1 MKILVI
7 GRGGR
12 EHAIAWKMAQS
23 ALKPELFI
31 APGNAGMLDIAK
43 QTDSPV
49 TLVDLGENETEELR
63 DFALRNQID
72 LTVVGPEAALAND
85 IATVFAAAGLRIFAP
100 TAAAARIE
108 SSKEFAKDLMRKYQI
123 PTAAYRTFEE
133 YDAAKRYLIE
143 HGAPIVIKYDGLAA
157 GKGVVVAMTL
167 EEADTA
173 LKDMLLDN
181 RFGQGKVV
189 IEEFLQGPEFSL
201 LTLVNGEQV
210 VPLVIAQDHKR
221 AYDGDKGPNT
231 GGMGAYTPVPVI
243 PQTQIDW
250 AVEHIMKPTAKALIT
265 EGCPFCG
272 VLYGGLMLTKDG
284 PKVIEFNAR
293 FGDPETE
300 VVLPKL
306 KSDLVQLMLDVLDNK
321 TVKADFYE
329 DAFLGVVLAAK
340 GYPGSYTKN
349 IPLNNPAAISQ
360 QVFCMGVK
368 EEKGQLFSNGG
379 RVLFVVGRGKSLKEA
394 QQDAYKAVKELEHP
408 DLFYRKD
415 IGWQAVNC

>member
-1 MKILVI
+1 MRILII

-31 APGNAGMLDIAK
+31 APGNVGMNTITA
-43 QTDSPV
+43 QTGAPV
-49 TLVDLGENETEELR
+49 TLVSISENETEALR
-63 DFALRNQID
+63 DFALTEHID

-85 IATVFAAAGLRIFAP
+85 IATVFTAAGLRIFAP

-108 SSKEFAKDLMRKYQI
+108 TSKEFAKDLMRKYRI
-123 PTAAYRTFEE
+123 PTAGYRTFED
-133 YDAAKRYLIE
+133 YDSAKRYLDE
-143 HGAPIVIKYDGLAA
+143 QGAPIVIKYDGLAA
-157 GKGVVVAMTL
+157 GKGVVVAMTA
-167 EEADTA
+167 EEADNA

-181 RFGQGKVV
+181 RFGEGKVV
-189 IEEFLQGPEFSL
+189 MEEFLQGPEFSL
-201 LTLVNGEQV
+201 LALVNGEQV

-231 GGMGAYTPVPVI
+231 GGMGAYSPVPVI
-243 PQTQIDW
+243 PQAQIDW
-250 AVEHIMKPTAKALIT
+250 AVEHIMKPTAKALIA

-306 KSDLVQLMLDVLDNK
+306 KSDLTQMMLDVLDHKEVNPE
-321 TVKADFYE
+321 FYE

-349 IPLNNPAAISQ
+349 IPLNDPTGISQ

-368 EEKGQLFSNGG
+368 EEEEMLLSNGG
-379 RVLFVVGRGKSLKEA
+379 RVIIVVGRGKTLKEA
-394 QQDAYKAVKELEHP
+394 QQDAYQGVEKMAHP
-408 DLFYRKD
+408 DLFYRQD
-415 IGWQAVNC
+415 IGWQAV

>member
-31 APGNAGMLDIAK
+31 APGNAGMKDITR
-43 QTDSPV
+43 QTGVSV
-49 TLVDLGENETEELR
+49 TLVNLDENATEALR
-63 DFALRNQID
+63 DFALQNHID

-85 IATVFAAAGLRIFAP
+85 IATVFSAAGLRIFAP
-100 TAAAARIE
+100 TAAAAQIE
-108 SSKEFAKDLMRKYQI
+108 SSKEFAKDMMRKYSI
-123 PTAAYRTFEE
+123 PTAAYSTFGRYE
-133 YDAAKRYLIE
+133 DAKAYLDE
-143 HGAPIVIKYDGLAA
+143 KGAPIVIKYDGLAA
-157 GKGVVVAMTL
+157 GKGVVVAMTV
-167 EEADTA
+167 EEADNA

-181 RFGQGKVV
+181 HFGKGKVV

-231 GGMGAYTPVPVI
+231 GGMGAYSPVPVI
-243 PQTQIDW
+243 PQAQIDW
-250 AVEHIMKPTAKALIT
+250 AVEHIMKPTAKALIS

-321 TVKADFYE
+321 EVNPEFHD

-349 IPLNNPAAISQ
+349 IPLNNPTLLSQ

-368 EEKGQLFSNGG
+368 EDNGQLLSNGG

-394 QQDAYKAVKELEHP
+394 QQDAYQGVKALEHA
-408 DLFYRKD
+408 DLFFRKD
-415 IGWQAVNC
+415 IGWQAL

>member
-1 MKILVI
+1 MRILVI

-23 ALKPELFI
+23 ELNPEIFI
-31 APGNAGMLDIAK
+31 APGNAGMKTITL
-43 QTDSPV
+43 QTGAPV
-49 TLVDLGENETEELR
+49 SLVGIDENNTDALR
-63 DFALRNQID
+63 DFALQNRID

-108 SSKEFAKDLMRKYQI
+108 SSKEFAKDLMQKYNI
-123 PTAAYRTFEE
+123 PTAAYRTFED
-133 YDAAKRYLIE
+133 YAAAKQYLDE
-143 HGAPIVIKYDGLAA
+143 QGAPIVIKYDGLAA
-157 GKGVVVAMTL
+157 GKGVVVAMSL
-167 EEADTA
+167 EEADNA

-181 RFGQGKVV
+181 RFGKGKVV
-189 IEEFLQGPEFSL
+189 MEEFLQGPEFSL

-231 GGMGAYTPVPVI
+231 GGMGAYSPVPVI
-243 PQTQIDW
+243 PQAQIDW
-250 AVEHIMKPTAKALIT
+250 AVENIMKPTAKALIA

-306 KSDLVQLMLDVLDNK
+306 KSDLTQMILDVLDNK
-321 TVKADFYE
+321 EIKPEFHE
-329 DAFLGVVLAAK
+329 EAFLGVVLAAK
-340 GYPGSYTKN
+340 GYPGSYTKG
-349 IPLNNPAAISQ
+349 IQLRNPADLSQ
-360 QVFCMGVK
+360 LVFCMGVK
-368 EEKGQLFSNGG
+368 EENDQLLSNGG
-379 RVLFVVGRGKSLKEA
+379 RVLFIVGRGATLKEA
-394 QQDAYKAVKELEHP
+394 QQDAYQGVEKMAHP

-415 IGWQAVNC
+415 IGWQAVSC

>member
-1 MKILVI
+1 MRILII

-31 APGNAGMLDIAK
+31 APGNVGMNTITA
-43 QTDSPV
+43 QTGAPV
-49 TLVDLGENETEELR
+49 TLVSISENETEALR
-63 DFALRNQID
+63 DFALTEHID

-85 IATVFAAAGLRIFAP
+85 IATVFTAAGLRIFAP

-108 SSKEFAKDLMRKYQI
+108 TSKEFAKDLMRKYRI
-123 PTAAYRTFEE
+123 PTAGYRTFED
-133 YDAAKRYLIE
+133 YDSAKRYLDE
-143 HGAPIVIKYDGLAA
+143 QGAPIVIKYDGLAA
-157 GKGVVVAMTL
+157 GKGVVVAMTA
-167 EEADTA
+167 EEADNA

-181 RFGQGKVV
+181 RFGEGKVV
-189 IEEFLQGPEFSL
+189 MEEFLQGPEFSL
-201 LTLVNGEQV
+201 LALVNGEQV

-231 GGMGAYTPVPVI
+231 GGMGAYSPVPVI
-243 PQTQIDW
+243 PQAQIDW
-250 AVEHIMKPTAKALIT
+250 AVKHIMEPTAKALIA

-306 KSDLVQLMLDVLDNK
+306 KSDLTQMMLDVLDHKEVNPE
-321 TVKADFYE
+321 FYE

-349 IPLNNPAAISQ
+349 IPLNDPTGISQ

-368 EEKGQLFSNGG
+368 EEEEMLLSNGG
-379 RVLFVVGRGKSLKEA
+379 RVIIVVGRGKTLKEA
-394 QQDAYKAVKELEHP
+394 QQDAYQGVEKMAHP
-408 DLFYRKD
+408 DLFYRQD
-415 IGWQAVNC
+415 IGWQAV

>member
-1 MKILVI
+1 MRILII

-12 EHAIAWKMAQS
+12 EHAIALKMAQS
-23 ALKPELFI
+23 ELKPELFI
-31 APGNAGMLDIAK
+31 APGNAGMRSVTA
-43 QTDSPV
+43 QTGAPV
-49 TLVDLGENETEELR
+49 KLVDIDENATETLR
-63 DFALRNQID
+63 DFALEHRID
-72 LTVVGPEAALAND
+72 LTVVGPEAALAHD

-100 TAAAARIE
+100 AAAAARIE
-108 SSKEFAKDLMRKYQI
+108 SSKEFAKDLMRKYGI
-123 PTAAYRTFEE
+123 PTAAYRTFED
-133 YDAAKRYLIE
+133 YGPAKAYLDE
-143 HGAPIVIKYDGLAA
+143 QGAPIVIKYDGLAA
-157 GKGVVVAMTL
+157 GKGVVVAMTA
-167 EEADTA
+167 EEADNA

-181 RFGQGKVV
+181 RFGKGKVV
-189 IEEFLQGPEFSL
+189 MEEFLQGPEFSL

-231 GGMGAYTPVPVI
+231 GGMGAYSPVPVI
-243 PQTQIDW
+243 PQAQIDW
-250 AVEHIMKPTAKALIT
+250 AVEHIMKPTAKALIL

-306 KSDLVQLMLDVLDNK
+306 KSDLTQMILDILENK
-321 TVKADFYE
+321 EVKPVFHE

-349 IPLNNPAAISQ
+349 IPLHNPAEVTQ

-368 EEKGQLFSNGG
+368 EENGQLFSNGG
-379 RVLFVVGRGKSLKEA
+379 RVLFVVGRGATLQEA
-394 QQDAYKAVKELEHP
+394 QRDAYQGVAKMAHP
-408 DLFYRKD
+408 DLFYRSD
-415 IGWQAVNC
+415 IGWQAM

>member
-1 MKILVI
+1 MRILII

-23 ALKPELFI
+23 ALKPDLFI
-31 APGNAGMLDIAK
+31 APGNVGMNTITA
-43 QTDSPV
+43 QTGAPV
-49 TLVDLGENETEELR
+49 TLVSISENETEALR
-63 DFALRNQID
+63 DFALTEHID

-85 IATVFAAAGLRIFAP
+85 IATVFTAAGLRIFAP

-108 SSKEFAKDLMRKYQI
+108 TSKEFAKDLMRKYRI
-123 PTAAYRTFEE
+123 PTAGYRTFED
-133 YDAAKRYLIE
+133 YDSAKRYLDE
-143 HGAPIVIKYDGLAA
+143 QGAPIVIKYDGLAA
-157 GKGVVVAMTL
+157 GKGVVVAMTA
-167 EEADTA
+167 EEADNA

-181 RFGQGKVV
+181 RFGEGKVV
-189 IEEFLQGPEFSL
+189 MEEFLQGPEFSL
-201 LTLVNGEQV
+201 LALVNGEQV

-231 GGMGAYTPVPVI
+231 GGMGAYSPVPVI
-243 PQTQIDW
+243 PQAQIDW
-250 AVEHIMKPTAKALIT
+250 AVEHIMKPTAKALIA

-306 KSDLVQLMLDVLDNK
+306 KSDLTQMMLDILDHKEVNPE
-321 TVKADFYE
+321 FYE

-349 IPLNNPAAISQ
+349 IPLNDPTGISQ

-368 EEKGQLFSNGG
+368 EEEEMLLSNGG
-379 RVLFVVGRGKSLKEA
+379 RVIIVVGRGKTLKEA
-394 QQDAYKAVKELEHP
+394 QQDAYQGVEKMAHP
-408 DLFYRKD
+408 DLFYRQD
-415 IGWQAVNC
+415 IGWQAV

>member
-1 MKILVI
+1 MRILII

-31 APGNAGMLDIAK
+31 APGNVGMNTITA
-43 QTDSPV
+43 QTGAPV
-49 TLVDLGENETEELR
+49 TLVSISENETEALR
-63 DFALRNQID
+63 DFALTEHID

-85 IATVFAAAGLRIFAP
+85 IATVFTAAGLRIFAP

-108 SSKEFAKDLMRKYQI
+108 TSKEFAKDLMRKYQI
-123 PTAAYRTFEE
+123 PTAGYRTFED
-133 YDAAKRYLIE
+133 YDSAKRYLDE
-143 HGAPIVIKYDGLAA
+143 QGAPIVIKYDGLAA
-157 GKGVVVAMTL
+157 GKGVVVAMTA
-167 EEADTA
+167 EEADNA

-181 RFGQGKVV
+181 RFGEGKVV
-189 IEEFLQGPEFSL
+189 MEEFLQGPEFSL
-201 LTLVNGEQV
+201 LALVNGEQV

-231 GGMGAYTPVPVI
+231 GGMGAYSPVPVI
-243 PQTQIDW
+243 PQAQIDW
-250 AVEHIMKPTAKALIT
+250 AVEHIMKPTAKALIA

-306 KSDLVQLMLDVLDNK
+306 KSDLTQMMLDILDHK
-321 TVKADFYE
+321 DVSPEFYE

-349 IPLNNPAAISQ
+349 IPLNNPTGLSQ

-368 EEKGQLFSNGG
+368 EEDEMLLSNGG
-379 RVLFVVGRGKSLKEA
+379 RVIIVVGRGKTLKEA
-394 QQDAYKAVKELEHP
+394 QQDAYQGVEKMAHP
-408 DLFYRKD
+408 DLFYRQD
-415 IGWQAVNC
+415 IGWQAV

>member
-1 MKILVI
+1 MKVLVI

-23 ALKPELFI
+23 ALKPEIFV
-31 APGNAGMLDIAK
+31 APGNVGMRFITE
-43 QTDSPV
+43 QTSAQV
-49 TLVDLGENETEELR
+49 TLVNIDENATEALR
-63 DFALRNQID
+63 DFALQNHID

-85 IATVFAAAGLRIFAP
+85 IATVFQAAGLRIFAP
-100 TAAAARIE
+100 SAAAARIE
-108 SSKEFAKDLMRKYQI
+108 SSKEFAKDLMQKYQI
-123 PTAAYRTFEE
+123 PTAAYRTFED
-133 YDAAKRYLIE
+133 YNAAKQYLDE
-143 HGAPIVIKYDGLAA
+143 QGAPIVIKYDGLAA
-157 GKGVVVAMTL
+157 GKGVVVAMTAQ
-167 EEADTA
+167 EADNA

-181 RFGQGKVV
+181 RFGKGKVV
-189 IEEFLQGPEFSL
+189 MEEFLQGPEFSL

-231 GGMGAYTPVPVI
+231 GGMGAYSPVPVI
-243 PQTQIDW
+243 PQAQIDW
-250 AVEHIMKPTAKALIT
+250 AVEHIMKPTAKALIA

-272 VLYGGLMLTKDG
+272 VLYGGLMLTKEG

-306 KSDLVQLMLDVLDNK
+306 KSDLTQMILDILDNK
-321 TVKADFYE
+321 AVKPEFHDE
-329 DAFLGVVLAAK
+329 AFLGVVLAAK

-349 IPLNNPAAISQ
+349 IPLNNPAALSQ

-368 EEKGQLFSNGG
+368 EENGQLLSNGG
-379 RVLFVVGRGKSLKEA
+379 RVLFVVGKGATLKEA
-394 QQDAYKAVKELEHP
+394 QQDAYQGVAKMAHP
-408 DLFYRKD
+408 DLFFRKD
-415 IGWQAVNC
+415 IGWQAVL

>member
-31 APGNAGMLDIAK
+31 APGNAGMKDITR
-43 QTDSPV
+43 QTGVSV
-49 TLVDLGENETEELR
+49 TLVNLDENATEALR
-63 DFALRNQID
+63 DFALQNHID

-85 IATVFAAAGLRIFAP
+85 IATVFSAAGLRIFAP
-100 TAAAARIE
+100 TAAAAQIE
-108 SSKEFAKDLMRKYQI
+108 SSKEFAKDLMRKYSI
-123 PTAAYRTFEE
+123 PTAAYSTFGRYE
-133 YDAAKRYLIE
+133 DAKAYLDE
-143 HGAPIVIKYDGLAA
+143 KGAPIVIKYDGLAA
-157 GKGVVVAMTL
+157 GKGVVVAMTV
-167 EEADTA
+167 EEADNA

-181 RFGQGKVV
+181 HFGKGKVV

-231 GGMGAYTPVPVI
+231 GGMGAYSPVPVI
-243 PQTQIDW
+243 PQAQIDW
-250 AVEHIMKPTAKALIT
+250 AVEHIMKPTAKALIS

-272 VLYGGLMLTKDG
+272 VLYGGLMLTKEG

-321 TVKADFYE
+321 EVNPEFHD

-349 IPLNNPAAISQ
+349 IPLSNPADVKQ

-368 EEKGQLFSNGG
+368 EEDGQLYSNGG

-394 QQDAYKAVKELEHP
+394 QQDAYQGVDALKNA
-408 DLFYRKD
+408 DLFFRKD
-415 IGWQAVNC
+415 IGWQAL